1 MFARSAIAIAF
12 PVAAATAAST
22 PPPTLAVVARLAMLA
37 RLLRGKVSR
46 LLHELILGRHFVLG
60 FGGEFVSFI
69 RKRKIFRGFARP
81 GLVRSMELFG

>member
-1 MFARSAIAIAF
+1 MTYPERRSGNAIAIAF

-46 LLHELILGRHFVLG
+46 LLHELKQQL
-60 FGGEFVSFI
+60 
-69 RKRKIFRGFARP
+69 
-81 GLVRSMELFG
+81 